1 MLPKCDKTEDM
12 LDQIWQCEFNFR
24 IKNRAFS
31 GVNLALQKTEGIIT
45 HVLIL
50 PQRGKHQVGMGC
62 TQALENHWIYLSNEL
77 SLLRTPL
84 IQTCSTPASTLE

>member
-1 MLPKCDKTEDM
+1 M